1 MSKKRDEKEKNK
13 QNEQGSED
21 VNFSNQQESG
31 NTNLEEHELAD
42 IKDKDTEKAMQD
54 ECEVMKDSFESKYLE
69 LSDKFM
75 RLAAEYDNF
84 RRRSQKEK
92 DGIYTECIS
101 NVTTSWLPVIDNLE
115 RAIFVSDNYDSTE
128 AKKIAEGVEMILSQ
142 AREVLKGLGVE
153 EIDANGNTFD
163 PNKMEAVMHVEDES
177 AGESQ
182 VVEVFTKGYVRG
194 DKVIRH
200 AIVKIAN

>member
-13 QNEQGSED
+13 HNENASED
-21 VNFSNQQESG
+21 LNF
-31 NTNLEEHELAD
+31 
-42 IKDKDTEKAMQD
+42 TEQD
-54 ECEVMKDSFESKYLE
+54 ESVKANIQEQEIVEDKQEIAEENKDQTDVKMDSYETKYQE

-115 RAIFVSDNYDSTE
+115 RAIFVSDNYDSPE

-142 AREVLKGLGVE
+142 AKEVLKGLGVE
-153 EIDANGNTFD
+153 ELQARGSIFD
-163 PNKMEAVMHVEDES
+163 PNKMEAVMHVEDEN
-177 AGESQ
+177 AGESE

-200 AIVKIAN
+200 AIVKVAN

>member
-13 QNEQGSED
+13 QNGQESED

-31 NTNLEEHELAD
+31 NTNLEEHEISDLN
-42 IKDKDTEKAMQD
+42 DKDNEKAMQD
-54 ECEVMKDSFESKYLE
+54 DGDVKKDSCETKYLE

-128 AKKIAEGVEMILSQ
+128 AKKIAQGVEMILSQ

-153 EIDANGNTFD
+153 EIEAKGNTFD

-200 AIVKIAN
+200 SIVKVAN